1 MRVLSFLLITIVSP
15 VYCSGYYDGARWH
28 CGINKLTETISEWL
42 AKPFDYHGVNQC
54 CHAHDEHYYHHT
66 LSRED
71 ADRVFCECLDQNTN
85 WFVRN
90 LVEPIFCKSVQ
101 TYAIWQK
108 FTNQDPWSAPYTT
121 TPRTT
126 TTTTTQTPLN
136 YYLEL
141 LRQREREYEMRKQEE
156 LRRREEMERENEKF
170 RQEWNLY
177 QQLKKQKVE
186 FEWNK

>member
-1 MRVLSFLLITIVSP
+1 MRVLSFLVITIVSP

-126 TTTTTQTPLN
+126 TTTQTPLN

-141 LRQREREYEMRKQEE
+141 LRQREREYELRKQEE

-177 QQLKKQKVE
+177 QQLKKQKME